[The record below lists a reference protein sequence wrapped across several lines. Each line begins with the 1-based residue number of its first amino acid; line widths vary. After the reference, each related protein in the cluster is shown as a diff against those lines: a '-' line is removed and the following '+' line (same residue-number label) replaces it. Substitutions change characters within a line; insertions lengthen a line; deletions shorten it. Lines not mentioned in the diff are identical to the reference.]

1 MDASLRNTP
10 ALMNRIDKLYGDV
23 IKHYEALVSLAAVEN
38 ATDRNSTALAQYQ
51 MQVETTALTR
61 AIEEGQS
68 FTRQLQEMW
77 LFGQLN
83 TIGDS
88 EAKQRSDEAAKE
100 LSRLLQQLA
109 DAQKADPDDET
120 KMEA

>member
-1 MDASLRNTP
+1 
-10 ALMNRIDKLYGDV
+10 RIDKLYGDV

-88 EAKQRSDEAAKE
+88 RAKQRSDETAKQ
-100 LSRLLQQLA
+100 LSELLQQLA
-109 DAQKADPDDET
+109 HTQKADPDHET
-120 KMEA
+120 KMKF

>member
-88 EAKQRSDEAAKE
+88 EARQRSDETAKE
-100 LSRLLQQLA
+100 LSGLLQQLVHT
-109 DAQKADPDDET
+109 QKANPDHKT
-120 KMEA
+120 KMES

>member
-1 MDASLRNTP
+1 
-10 ALMNRIDKLYGDV
+10 MNRIDKLYGDV

-88 EAKQRSDEAAKE
+88 EAKQRSDETANE
-100 LSRLLQQLA
+100 LSALLQQLA
-109 DAQKADPDDET
+109 HTQKADPDHET
-120 KMEA
+120 KMES

>member
-88 EAKQRSDEAAKE
+88 RAKQRSDETAKQ
-100 LSRLLQQLA
+100 LSELLQQLA
-109 DAQKADPDDET
+109 HTQKADPDHET
-120 KMEA
+120 KMKF

>member
-88 EAKQRSDEAAKE
+88 EAKQRSDEAAKD

-109 DAQKADPDDET
+109 GAQKADPDSET

>member
-88 EAKQRSDEAAKE
+88 EAKQRSDETAKQ
-100 LSRLLQQLA
+100 LSELLQQLA
-109 DAQKADPDDET
+109 HTQKADPDHET
-120 KMEA
+120 KMKF

>member
-88 EAKQRSDEAAKE
+88 EAKQRSDKTAKE
-100 LSRLLQQLA
+100 LSGLLQQLA
-109 DAQKADPDDET
+109 HTQKADPDHET
-120 KMEA
+120 MIES